1 MTPQIRMDADVMLQH
16 ASRVQQLASDA
27 AEAAAALKSVN
38 LGGGAFGVMCAWIIP
53 PVGLVSSAVS
63 QHINGAEGVLE
74 RTGQELRGV
83 VADFDAYEE
92 AVVQATKS
100 LEGGLG

>member
-1 MTPQIRMDADVMLQH
+1 MTPQIRMDADVVLQH

-38 LGGGAFGVMCAWIIP
+38 LGGGAFGVMCAWIVP
-53 PVGLVSSAVS
+53 PGLVSSAVS

-83 VADFDAYEE
+83 VADFAAYEE
-92 AVVQATKS
+92 AVVQATRS